1 VVLPAPLRPA
11 IVIRS
16 RRSSLNETPR
26 KSGCPAMSLARLEAM
41 QTAMALIVC
50 GGSLRYSAQRCAA

>member
-1 VVLPAPLRPA
+1 MRSSVVLPAPLRPA

-26 KSGCPAMSLARLEAM
+26 NSGVPAMSLCKSDAIK
-41 QTAMALIVC
+41 TAIVWP
-50 GGSLRYSAQRCAA
+50 S